1 MKITYRLK
9 KIAALALVTCALL
22 GAALGG
28 GQLLQLPTVPV
39 AHAAGCDS
47 VPPPPDLTCPVMPT
61 PTPTPTPP
69 DH

>member
-1 MKITYRLK
+1 
-9 KIAALALVTCALL
+9 
-22 GAALGG
+22 LGG